1 MSEPLGFETVDDVL
15 EHFGVK
21 GMRWGVRKQDFKA
34 RQKARIK
41 RGNELNKKKAPIT
54 RSVGRSSR
62 GVATTAGTFLL
73 GTMAAAMVTPVG
85 AVAAPTIGAAILI
98 SGQTAVGAALAA
110 GTYKTTS
117 QARASLSAKKAKRQI
132 EKARKK

>member
-1 MSEPLGFETVDDVL
+1 MKKDFDWSPDEEAL

-21 GMRWGVRKQDFKA
+21 GMRWGVSRQAFRD
-34 RQKARIK
+34 RQKNRIK

-54 RSVGRSSR
+54 RSVGRSAG
-62 GVATTAGTFLL
+62 GVATTIGAGALVLT
-73 GTMAAAMVTPVG
+73 AAAMATPVG
-85 AVAAPTIGAAILI
+85 MILASPVVAGVMI
-98 SGQTAVGAALAA
+98 SGQTAVTAALVA